1 MPTINFQPLS
11 CHATGKPPSG
21 LAIAVAARRGA
32 AGELLLDYRL
42 HGVAALAL
50 PPPAVPGPAD
60 GLWQQTCCEA
70 FVAPAAGPAYREFNF
85 APSGQWA
92 IYDFAGYRLRNERWQ
107 PPGAPHIACR
117 IDSDA
122 LLLSAEIP
130 ATLLPN
136 GAARL
141 GLSVVA
147 ATPAGDKSYWA
158 LAHAA
163 DQPDFH
169 LAASFMLPLP

>member
-1 MPTINFQPLS
+1 MSTLIFHPLRH
-11 CHATGKPPSG
+11 HAASTPPAA
-21 LAIAVAARRGA
+21 LAVAVAASRGA
-32 AGELLLDYRL
+32 AGELQLDYRL
-42 HGVAALAL
+42 RGVDALAL
-50 PPPAVPGPAD
+50 PPPAVSGPAD

-70 FVAPAAGPAYREFNF
+70 FIATIDGPAYREFNF

-92 IYDFAGYRLRNERWQ
+92 IYDFAGYRQRNDGWQ
-107 PPGAPHIACR
+107 PPAVPRIACR
-117 IDSDA
+117 RDGETLCLSATVPAA
-122 LLLSAEIP
+122 LLP
-130 ATLLPN
+130 T

-163 DQPDFH
+163 VQPDFH
-169 LAASFMLPLP
+169 LATSFTLPLP